1 MDKFPFDAL
10 IDFLVTF
17 VKKLLDRFNDLSKWA
32 NDVLGEEETTNA

>member
-17 VKKLLDRFNDLSKWA
+17 VKKLLDSFDGLKGWADDFLS
-32 NDVLGEEETTNA
+32 EEE